1 MFRSRCRYE
10 NLGEKPSGYF
20 LNLEKRNFT
29 NKVITKIIEENGQE
43 CLSTDKILNSQKTY
57 FKNLYSENIII
68 DDTPIESKIGENS
81 TRLADNEAEL
91 LEGDI
96 KYSEL
101 AEALKNMKNLK
112 TPGNDGFTAECF

>member
-1 MFRSRCRYE
+1 M
-10 NLGEKPSGYF
+10 
-20 LNLEKRNFT
+20 
-29 NKVITKIIEENGQE
+29 
-43 CLSTDKILNSQKTY
+43 STDEILNSQKTY

-68 DDTPIESKIGENS
+68 DDTPIESRIGENS
-81 TRLADNEAEL
+81 SRLADNEAEL

-112 TPGNDGFTAECF
+112 TPGNDGFTAEFFFIFLD